1 MATPVNPLLQRL
13 LALHRGEPDKVPKGH
28 KTREQWAAEW
38 GIKSGK
44 ALILIRKGLEK
55 NLMGKAMHK
64 VQVGKRLR
72 PTEHYFEIK

>member
-1 MATPVNPLLQRL
+1 MTSETKAL
-13 LALHRGEPDKVPKGH
+13 LAKLQNAMRGEPDKVPKGH

-55 NLMGKAMHK
+55 KLMGKAMHR
-64 VQVGKRLR
+64 VQLGKRLR
-72 PTEHYFEIK
+72 PTEHYYEL